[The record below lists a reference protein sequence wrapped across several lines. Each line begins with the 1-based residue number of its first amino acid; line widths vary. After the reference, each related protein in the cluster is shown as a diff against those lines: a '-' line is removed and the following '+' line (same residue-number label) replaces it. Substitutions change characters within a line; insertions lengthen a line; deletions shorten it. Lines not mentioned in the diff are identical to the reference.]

1 MDLSGFARHP
11 GLKGKTVFITGGGS
25 GIGAAI
31 VECFVDQ
38 GSKVAF
44 VDIDE
49 VSSTKL
55 CAALQTQYG
64 SAPLFIPCDISD
76 VEALQ
81 AAIAR
86 TQRELGDIGV
96 LVNNAASD
104 TRHKWQ
110 DVTPD
115 YWDERMAINERP
127 MFFAIQAVAPMMQ
140 RLGGGSIV
148 NFGSISWKIGVG
160 NLAAYVTAKA
170 GAHGLTRGMA
180 RDLGQDSIRVNT
192 ILPGWVMTERQKAL
206 WLDEAGNKLID
217 QQQFLKGRVM
227 PVDLARMTLFL
238 ASDDAKM
245 CSGQEFTVDGG
256 WA

>member
-1 MDLSGFARHP
+1 
-11 GLKGKTVFITGGGS
+11 
-25 GIGAAI
+25 
-31 VECFVDQ
+31 
-38 GSKVAF
+38 
-44 VDIDE
+44 
-49 VSSTKL
+49 
-55 CAALQTQYG
+55 
-64 SAPLFIPCDISD
+64 
-76 VEALQ
+76 
-81 AAIAR
+81 
-86 TQRELGDIGV
+86 
-96 LVNNAASD
+96 
-104 TRHKWQ
+104 
-110 DVTPD
+110 
-115 YWDERMAINERP
+115 
-127 MFFAIQAVAPMMQ
+127 MQ

-160 NLAAYVTAKA
+160 NLPAYVTAKA

-227 PVDLARMTLFL
+227 PVDLARMALFL
-238 ASDDAKM
+238 ASDDARM